1 MQAGTGIAELIALE
15 MSKQVRTNNWILI
28 FYIFHLS
35 VSCKY
40 IAKLWAHHERL
51 YFLFDADWS
60 PNRRKPQEDLA
71 SWLKGNSKTAM
82 LYLSLSNFLCINNK
96 MSFLFFFSFF
106 RGWLW
111 APGWNHFNILRSRG
125 LTNMNLLKN
134 SWTLLRCEFPPSSP
148 LLAFL
153 LHKNFLFFAN
163 LLCFVRQSSQRFWLD
178 HREREE
184 HSQRK

>member
-51 YFLFDADWS
+51 YFVFDADWS

-71 SWLKGNSKTAM
+71 SWLKGNCKTAM

-125 LTNMNLLKN
+125 PTNMNLLKN
-134 SWTLLRCEFPPSSP
+134 SWMLLRCEFPPRSS
-148 LLAFL
+148 LSFTR
-153 LHKNFLFFAN
+153 KNFLF
-163 LLCFVRQSSQRFWLD
+163 LP
-178 HREREE
+178 
-184 HSQRK
+184 